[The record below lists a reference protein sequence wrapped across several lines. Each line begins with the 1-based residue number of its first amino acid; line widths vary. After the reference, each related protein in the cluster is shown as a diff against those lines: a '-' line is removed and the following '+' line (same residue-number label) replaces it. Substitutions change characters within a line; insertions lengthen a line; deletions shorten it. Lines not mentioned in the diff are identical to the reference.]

1 MASNIA
7 RVALHWT
14 TLNARG
20 VQIRGSRTTVRAS
33 SSSATAFI
41 DTIDARRRAALGA
54 ILRLDDERAFAQL
67 TTSIEG
73 RRVLVDTSLVT
84 LANNLRALSAALPRE
99 CQPWV
104 FELVVEAPSSL
115 QRDDVKTDVQRVIDA
130 LGGEA
135 RFIELCIECPC
146 AFAHLFT
153 RLREE
158 GAELEDCERALKE
171 WARGEEGWHRVFV
184 SRVASEWGYLQT
196 LRRSETKT
204 VRAGGEVY
212 RNVKTGEAIEF
223 RRGSV
228 ARRADADAP
237 REPKT

>member
-1 MASNIA
+1 MT
-7 RVALHWT
+7 RALT
-14 TLNARG
+14 
-20 VQIRGSRTTVRAS
+20 
-33 SSSATAFI
+33 SSATAFI
-41 DTIDARRRAALGA
+41 DSIDARRRAALGA

-73 RRVLVDTSLVT
+73 RTVLADTSLVT
-84 LANNLRALSAALPRE
+84 LANNVRALSAALPRE

-115 QRDDVKTDVQRVIDA
+115 HRDDVALDVQRVVAA
-130 LGGEA
+130 LGGET
-135 RFIELCIECPC
+135 RFIELCTECPC

-158 GAELEDCERALKE
+158 GAALEDCERALKE

-184 SRVASEWGYLQT
+184 RRVASEWGYLQT
-196 LRRSETKT
+196 LRRTETKT

-223 RRGSV
+223 RRASFD
-228 ARRADADAP
+228 ARRADG
-237 REPKT
+237 ETPKAHSQ